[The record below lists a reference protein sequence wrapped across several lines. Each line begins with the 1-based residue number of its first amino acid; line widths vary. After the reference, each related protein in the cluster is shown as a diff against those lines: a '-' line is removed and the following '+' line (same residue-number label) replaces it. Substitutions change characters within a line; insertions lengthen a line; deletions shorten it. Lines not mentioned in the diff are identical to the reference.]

1 VDERRPVVGGEHHR
15 IAADQHIAVR
25 VARVLNVLRR
35 RGGAELTRQAARK
48 AHPLALDVAAGVAKE
63 SKRPGKV
70 AELDADLLQQR
81 VGVAFDRLEA
91 FFAQHIRERDLA
103 GDVRDRR
110 MRAMGARGP
119 ARLAAASWLPG
130 GGRCGFR
137 HRVLAFPDVHFARSA
152 GTLRQPEVELNPK
165 IKAHA

>member
-1 VDERRPVVGGEHHR
+1 M
-15 IAADQHIAVR
+15 
-25 VARVLNVLRR
+25 LNVLRR

-81 VGVAFDRLEA
+81 LGVAFDRLEA
-91 FFAQHIRERDLA
+91 FFAQNFRERDVA
-103 GDVRDRR
+103 RDVRDGR

-119 ARLAAASWLPG
+119 ARLAAASWLLG
-130 GGRCGFR
+130 GGRSGIRHGFQPFPTFCL
-137 HRVLAFPDVHFARSA
+137 VAWDLAPARERFEPEKS
-152 GTLRQPEVELNPK
+152 GLGITIGPRQ
-165 IKAHA
+165 